1 MFFNKSKPKIK
12 LSVNEKNVR
21 IQNISKNLIKTGN
34 IKLSTNLYRYIID
47 VPYLNEFKSEN
58 IDSKNSDN
66 NLLNIDSLDENFI
79 TSNIIDLLNENEDTV
94 NKSEDGINTK
104 KKINNEEINSK
115 DEEFKINE
123 IITNSKNI
131 ENITKMNIE
140 DKNDMR
146 KLDIIDIKNKYL
158 LNLENNYKSLLENLN
173 DNKKNL
179 LLIND
184 IKIQQKILSTK
195 LDNLENKSI
204 GIILKYK
211 EKAERKGEFSLKE
224 NKLILNIYDIFDNN
238 HLKYITSWINIRNN
252 RKGTLY
258 INNINNN
265 NNGIYFKL
273 NNGNIRKDSEIY
285 AFLDVET
292 YTILGDGL
300 VINKDYSIFFVY
312 NGNDEGNGL
321 IGSKGEKGE
330 IGIGLKGEIGI
341 KGENGQLGLKGE
353 KGDIGP
359 LGERWEVRGER

>member
-146 KLDIIDIKNKYL
+146 KLDIICSD
-158 LNLENNYKSLLENLN
+158 
-173 DNKKNL
+173 
-179 LLIND
+179 
-184 IKIQQKILSTK
+184 
-195 LDNLENKSI
+195 
-204 GIILKYK
+204 
-211 EKAERKGEFSLKE
+211 
-224 NKLILNIYDIFDNN
+224 
-238 HLKYITSWINIRNN
+238 
-252 RKGTLY
+252 
-258 INNINNN
+258 
-265 NNGIYFKL
+265 
-273 NNGNIRKDSEIY
+273 
-285 AFLDVET
+285 
-292 YTILGDGL
+292 
-300 VINKDYSIFFVY
+300 
-312 NGNDEGNGL
+312 
-321 IGSKGEKGE
+321 
-330 IGIGLKGEIGI
+330 
-341 KGENGQLGLKGE
+341 
-353 KGDIGP
+353 
-359 LGERWEVRGER
+359 